1 MKVGPEIVTD
11 NLSFGYDTGYPSATN
26 AQSLR
31 FNKGEPTVNISSTHH
46 ASGHNSGNYGNVVT
60 VADAPDKGDGWK
72 KVTISNRG
80 SNFRILQWTYT
91 THTSNV
97 VYNHS
102 AIFDWGNMRDKGY
115 FLGFDGNGGGTR
127 NYFRN
132 GDESTNGGGTI
143 NSSLKDGKF
152 SSNITKSGTHVHAW
166 FINHST
172 TGVSGLN
179 DYFYYNEYQVEINTH
194 STPYTSDTRSSTQG
208 LLDLAGTADID
219 ISNVSFDSNAQLS
232 FDGTDDKIVIPADSY
247 SNIGTDDFT
256 VEVVFKN
263 TKTSNY
269 NHFFSVKDQYHFAL
283 KMQNTSNRNI
293 YVYRSSALSTFEA
306 ITANAPSTTDYYHL
320 VCKREGDKLEL
331 YLNGVSKGTKSGWGS
346 IEINNDEFATSIGT
360 HGTTSEFTGGEIPIV
375 KLYNKS
381 LTSAEITSNF
391 NAYKNRFGI

>member
-1 MKVGPEIVTD
+1 MKVGPEIVTN
-11 NLSFGYDTGYPSATN
+11 NLVFGYDTGYPSATN

-46 ASGHNSGNYGNVVT
+46 ASGHNSGGYGNVVT
-60 VADAPDKGDGWK
+60 VVDAPEKGDGWK

-91 THTSNV
+91 SHTSNV

-127 NYFRN
+127 NYFQN
-132 GDESTNGGGTI
+132 GDESTNAGGTI

-194 STPYTSDTRSSTQG
+194 STPYTSGTRSSTQG
-208 LLDLAGTADID
+208 LLDLAGTTDID
-219 ISNVSFDSNAQLS
+219 VDDVSFDSNAQLS
-232 FDGTDDKIVIPADSY
+232 FDGTDDHITINNPDISADSFTIQMVVKPDSY
-247 SNIGTDDFT
+247 SNNPMLINPNSTGIDQYIRIWSNGQIGGVFVAAADTSGDTCRSSTQLSTSEYTHFT
-256 VEVVFKN
+256 ITKSPSAIKVYINGNLETTVTPTVSAAAWTGTWDIGQRANN
-263 TKTSNY
+263 TYNY
-269 NHFFSVKDQYHFAL
+269 NGVIPIL
-283 KMQNTSNRNI
+283 KVYNTSI
-293 YVYRSSALSTFEA
+293 SA
-306 ITANAPSTTDYYHL
+306 
-320 VCKREGDKLEL
+320 
-331 YLNGVSKGTKSGWGS
+331 
-346 IEINNDEFATSIGT
+346 DE
-360 HGTTSEFTGGEIPIV
+360 V
-375 KLYNKS
+375 K
-381 LTSAEITSNF
+381 INF
-391 NAYKNRFGI
+391 NSIKNRFGI

>member
-11 NLSFGYDTGYPSATN
+11 NLVFGYDTGYPSATN

-31 FNKGEPTVNISSTHH
+31 FNKGEPTVNISPTHH

-132 GDESTNGGGTI
+132 GDESTNAGGTI

-194 STPYTSDTRSSTQG
+194 STPYTSGTRSSTQG
-208 LLDLAGTADID
+208 LLDLAGTTDID
-219 ISNVSFDSNAQLS
+219 VDDVSFDSNAQLS
-232 FDGTDDKIVIPADSY
+232 FDGTDDHITINNPDISADSFTIQMVVKPDSY
-247 SNIGTDDFT
+247 SNNPMLINPNSTGIDQYIRIWSNGKIGGVFVAAADTSGDTCRSSTQLSTSEYTHFT
-256 VEVVFKN
+256 ITKSPSAIKVYINGNLETTVTPTVSAAAWTGTWDIGQRVNN
-263 TKTSNY
+263 TYNY
-269 NHFFSVKDQYHFAL
+269 N
-283 KMQNTSNRNI
+283 
-293 YVYRSSALSTFEA
+293 
-306 ITANAPSTTDYYHL
+306 
-320 VCKREGDKLEL
+320 
-331 YLNGVSKGTKSGWGS
+331 GV
-346 IEINNDEFATSIGT
+346 
-360 HGTTSEFTGGEIPIV
+360 IPILKVYNTPISADEV
-375 KLYNKS
+375 K
-381 LTSAEITSNF
+381 INF
-391 NAYKNRFGI
+391 NSIKNRFGI

>member
-1 MKVGPEIVTD
+1 MKVGPEIVTN
-11 NLSFGYDTGYPSATN
+11 NLVFGYDTGYPSATN

-46 ASGHNSGNYGNVVT
+46 ASGHNSGGYGNVVT
-60 VADAPDKGDGWK
+60 VVDAPEKGDGWK

-91 THTSNV
+91 SHTSNV

-127 NYFRN
+127 NYFQN
-132 GDESTNGGGTI
+132 GDESTNAGGTI

-194 STPYTSDTRSSTQG
+194 STPYTSGTRSSTQG
-208 LLDLAGTADID
+208 LLDLAGTTDID
-219 ISNVSFDSNAQLS
+219 VSNVSFDSNAQLS
-232 FDGTDDKIVIPADSY
+232 FDGTDDHITINNPDISADSFTIQMVVKPDSY
-247 SNIGTDDFT
+247 SNNPMLINPNSTGIDQYIRIWSNGQIGGVFVAAADTSGDTCRSSTQLSTSEYTHFT
-256 VEVVFKN
+256 ITKSPSAIKVYINGNLETTVTPTVSAAAWTGTWDIGQRANN
-263 TKTSNY
+263 TYNY
-269 NHFFSVKDQYHFAL
+269 NGVIPIL
-283 KMQNTSNRNI
+283 KVYNTSI
-293 YVYRSSALSTFEA
+293 SA
-306 ITANAPSTTDYYHL
+306 
-320 VCKREGDKLEL
+320 
-331 YLNGVSKGTKSGWGS
+331 
-346 IEINNDEFATSIGT
+346 DE
-360 HGTTSEFTGGEIPIV
+360 V
-375 KLYNKS
+375 K
-381 LTSAEITSNF
+381 INF
-391 NAYKNRFGI
+391 NSIKNRFGI